1 MTETEVLIIIFFF
14 FVPSVATLQKH
25 LLLQFP

>member
-1 MTETEVLIIIFFF
+1 MTETEVLITIFF